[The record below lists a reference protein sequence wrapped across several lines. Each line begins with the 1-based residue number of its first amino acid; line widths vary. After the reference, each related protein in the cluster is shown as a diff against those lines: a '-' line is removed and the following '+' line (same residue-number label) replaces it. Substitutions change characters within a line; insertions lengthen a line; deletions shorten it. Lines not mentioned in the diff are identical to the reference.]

1 MNFIAII
8 GKIHVRKERDMGIV
22 IINGKRYDSVTGLM
36 LSDRRDEL
44 ELASSETNRLDQINR
59 TNRADRISRAE
70 PKVDDTPP
78 VWVGSYIDGSNE
90 DSQAESDSGEAITV
104 RQVKAQPD
112 TAKASKPDSTEQA
125 SDRLA
130 DYVELFTPADDED
143 ADSRAEQVEKA
154 EQVVAAVSPAVVHSP
169 LRLKSARRIIQASRT
184 LNRRFVK
191 KPLRETGEYAESIA
205 VRHIKQVKASAIIES
220 ARSVNDIPDE
230 TIDEVIATTES
241 DFTPVLTRSQ
251 ATSLKALAKK
261 SSHSSQ
267 PTSSTTT
274 PKDTKGESAT
284 DDQSALN
291 LSKLAPTDYDDLM
304 DDRIDQLTKILQ
316 ASNEL
321 DQQDRTVAKRRLG
334 QPKKHR
340 FRFSTIM
347 ATAGA
352 MAIIVGLGVYISL
365 PTISVKLAAGRAGIN
380 AKNPY
385 ALSGYS
391 LDNNIA
397 AQPGKVT
404 ISYKSASGNGG
415 YSVTQESDKSTT
427 DYALR
432 LNVSRQNGGSY
443 QEMDVNGKTVLLY
456 GNKATWLAG
465 DMRYTID
472 GSDLMDSNQLRSI
485 VKSL

>member
-1 MNFIAII
+1 
-8 GKIHVRKERDMGIV
+8 MGIV

-59 TNRADRISRAE
+59 TNRADRASRAK
-70 PKVDDTPP
+70 PTVDDTPP
-78 VWVGSYIDGSNE
+78 VWVGSYIDGGSE
-90 DSQAESDSGEAITV
+90 DSQAESDAGETIAV

-112 TAKASKPDSTEQA
+112 TAKASESDSTEQT

-130 DYVELFTPADDED
+130 DYVELFTPTDDED
-143 ADSRAEQVEKA
+143 TDSRAEQVEKA

-169 LRLKSARRIIQASRT
+169 LRLKSARRVIHASRT
-184 LNRRFVK
+184 LNRRFVR

-241 DFTPVLTRSQ
+241 DFTPVLTKSQ

-261 SSHSSQ
+261 SSHGNQ
-267 PTSSTTT
+267 PTPSTATS
-274 PKDTKGESAT
+274 KDTQVEDAT

-321 DQQDRTVAKRRLG
+321 DQQDRGVAKRRLG

-365 PTISVKLAAGRAGIN
+365 PTISVKLAASRAGIN

-472 GSDLMDSNQLRSI
+472 GSDMMDSNQLRSI

>member
-1 MNFIAII
+1 
-8 GKIHVRKERDMGIV
+8 MGIV

-59 TNRADRISRAE
+59 TNRADRVSQVK

-78 VWVGSYIDGSNE
+78 VWVGSYIDGGSE
-90 DSQAESDSGEAITV
+90 DSQAESDAGETIAV
-104 RQVKAQPD
+104 RQVKAQSSP
-112 TAKASKPDSTEQA
+112 TKVPEPDSTEQA

-154 EQVVAAVSPAVVHSP
+154 EQVVATANPTVVHSP
-169 LRLKSARRIIQASRT
+169 LRLQSARRIIQASRT
-184 LNRRFVK
+184 LNRRFVR

-241 DFTPVLTRSQ
+241 DFTPVLTKSQ

-261 SSHSSQ
+261 SSHSNQ
-267 PTSSTTT
+267 PTPNTTT
-274 PKDTKGESAT
+274 SKDTQVEDAT
-284 DDQSALN
+284 DEQSALN

-321 DQQDRTVAKRRLG
+321 DQQDRTAAKRRLG

-365 PTISVKLAAGRAGIN
+365 PTISVKLAASRAGIN

-472 GSDLMDSNQLRSI
+472 GSDMMDSNQLRSI

>member
-1 MNFIAII
+1 
-8 GKIHVRKERDMGIV
+8 MGIV

-44 ELASSETNRLDQINR
+44 ELASSETDRLNR
-59 TNRADRISRAE
+59 TDRTNKADRISQVK

-90 DSQAESDSGEAITV
+90 DSQVEGDTGEAITV

-112 TAKASKPDSTEQA
+112 TTKAPEPDSTEQA

-143 ADSRAEQVEKA
+143 ADSRAERVETERVEA
-154 EQVVAAVSPAVVHSP
+154 VATANPTVVHSP
-169 LRLKSARRIIQASRT
+169 LRLQSARRIIQASRT
-184 LNRRFVK
+184 LNRRFVR

-241 DFTPVLTRSQ
+241 DFTPVLTKSQ

-261 SSHSSQ
+261 SSRSNQ
-267 PTSSTTT
+267 PTPSTTT
-274 PKDTKGESAT
+274 PQDTKGESAT

-321 DQQDRTVAKRRLG
+321 DQQDRAVAKRRLG

-365 PTISVKLAAGRAGIN
+365 PTISVKLAAGRAGID

-472 GSDLMDSNQLRSI
+472 GSDMMDSNQLRSI

>member
-1 MNFIAII
+1 
-8 GKIHVRKERDMGIV
+8 MGIV

-59 TNRADRISRAE
+59 TNRADRASRAK

-90 DSQAESDSGEAITV
+90 DSQVEGDTGEAITV

-112 TAKASKPDSTEQA
+112 TAKASEPDSTEQA

-130 DYVELFTPADDED
+130 DYVELFTPTDDED
-143 ADSRAEQVEKA
+143 TDSRA

-184 LNRRFVK
+184 LNRRFVR

-241 DFTPVLTRSQ
+241 DFTPVLTKSQ

-261 SSHSSQ
+261 SSHSNQ
-267 PTSSTTT
+267 PTPSTTT
-274 PKDTKGESAT
+274 PRDTQVEDAT

-321 DQQDRTVAKRRLG
+321 DQQDRAVAKRRLG

-365 PTISVKLAAGRAGIN
+365 PTISVKLAASRAGIN

>member
-1 MNFIAII
+1 
-8 GKIHVRKERDMGIV
+8 MGIV

-44 ELASSETNRLDQINR
+44 ELASSETDRLNRTNR
-59 TNRADRISRAE
+59 TNRADRVSQVK
-70 PKVDDTPP
+70 PKVDGTPP
-78 VWVGSYIDGSNE
+78 VWVGSYIDDSSE
-90 DSQAESDSGEAITV
+90 DSQVESDAGETIAV
-104 RQVKAQPD
+104 RQVKTQSD
-112 TAKASKPDSTEQA
+112 TAKASESDSTEQA

-143 ADSRAEQVEKA
+143 TDSRAEQVEKA

-184 LNRRFVK
+184 LNRRFVR

-241 DFTPVLTRSQ
+241 DFTPVLTKSQ

-261 SSHSSQ
+261 SNHGNQ
-267 PTSSTTT
+267 PTPSTTT
-274 PKDTKGESAT
+274 SKDTQVEDAT

-340 FRFSTIM
+340 FRFSTVM

-380 AKNPY
+380 AKSPY

-397 AQPGKVT
+397 TQPGKVT

>member
-1 MNFIAII
+1 
-8 GKIHVRKERDMGIV
+8 MGIV

-44 ELASSETNRLDQINR
+44 ELASSETSRLDQINR
-59 TNRADRISRAE
+59 TNRVDRASRAK

-78 VWVGSYIDGSNE
+78 VWVGSYIDGDSE
-90 DSQAESDSGEAITV
+90 DSQAESDAGETIAV
-104 RQVKAQPD
+104 RQVKAQPSP
-112 TAKASKPDSTEQA
+112 TKVPEPDSTEQA

-130 DYVELFTPADDED
+130 DYVELFTPADDEGV
-143 ADSRAEQVEKA
+143 DSRAERVEVERA
-154 EQVVAAVSPAVVHSP
+154 EQAVATANPTVVHSP

-184 LNRRFVK
+184 LNRRFVR

-241 DFTPVLTRSQ
+241 DFTPVLTKSQ

-261 SSHSSQ
+261 SSHSNQ
-267 PTSSTTT
+267 PTPSTATS
-274 PKDTKGESAT
+274 KDTQVEDAT

-291 LSKLAPTDYDDLM
+291 LSKSAPTDYDDLM

-321 DQQDRTVAKRRLG
+321 DQQDRAVAKRRLG

-365 PTISVKLAAGRAGIN
+365 PTISVKLAASRAGIN

-472 GSDLMDSNQLRSI
+472 GSDMMDSNQLRSI

>member
-1 MNFIAII
+1 
-8 GKIHVRKERDMGIV
+8 MGIV

-44 ELASSETNRLDQINR
+44 ELASSETNQLDQINR
-59 TNRADRISRAE
+59 TNRADRASRAK

-78 VWVGSYIDGSNE
+78 VWVGSYIDGGSE
-90 DSQAESDSGEAITV
+90 DSQAESDAGETIAV
-104 RQVKAQPD
+104 RQVKAQPSP
-112 TAKASKPDSTEQA
+112 TKVPESDSTKQA

-143 ADSRAEQVEKA
+143 TDSRAEQVEVERAK
-154 EQVVAAVSPAVVHSP
+154 QVVATTNPTVVHSP
-169 LRLKSARRIIQASRT
+169 LRLQSARRIIQASRT
-184 LNRRFVK
+184 LNRRFVR

-241 DFTPVLTRSQ
+241 DFTPVLTKSQ
-251 ATSLKALAKK
+251 ATSLKALARK
-261 SSHSSQ
+261 SSHSNQ
-267 PTSSTTT
+267 PTPSTTT
-274 PKDTKGESAT
+274 SKDTQLEDAT

-321 DQQDRTVAKRRLG
+321 DQQDRTAAKRRLG

-365 PTISVKLAAGRAGIN
+365 PTISVKLAASRAGIN
-380 AKNPY
+380 AKSPY

-415 YSVTQESDKSTT
+415 YSVTQESDRSTT

-472 GSDLMDSNQLRSI
+472 GSDMMDSNQLRSI

>member
-1 MNFIAII
+1 
-8 GKIHVRKERDMGIV
+8 MGIV

-44 ELASSETNRLDQINR
+44 ELASSETDRLNR
-59 TNRADRISRAE
+59 TDRTNKADRVSQVK

-90 DSQAESDSGEAITV
+90 DSQVESDAGEAIAV

-112 TAKASKPDSTEQA
+112 TTKASEPDSAEQV

-130 DYVELFTPADDED
+130 DYVELFTPTDDED
-143 ADSRAEQVEKA
+143 ADSRAEQVEMEKA
-154 EQVVAAVSPAVVHSP
+154 EQVVTAVSPAVVHSP

-184 LNRRFVK
+184 LNRRFVR

-241 DFTPVLTRSQ
+241 DFTPVLTKSQ
-251 ATSLKALAKK
+251 ATNLKALTKK

-267 PTSSTTT
+267 PVPSTTT

-321 DQQDRTVAKRRLG
+321 DQQDRTATKRRLG

-365 PTISVKLAAGRAGIN
+365 PTISVKLAASRAGIN

>member
-1 MNFIAII
+1 
-8 GKIHVRKERDMGIV
+8 MGIV

-44 ELASSETNRLDQINR
+44 ELASSETDRLNRTNR
-59 TNRADRISRAE
+59 TNRADRVSQVK

-78 VWVGSYIDGSNE
+78 VWVGSYIDGGSE
-90 DSQAESDSGEAITV
+90 DSQAESDAGETIAV
-104 RQVKAQPD
+104 RQVKAQLSP
-112 TAKASKPDSTEQA
+112 TKVPEPDSTEQA

-130 DYVELFTPADDED
+130 DYVELFTPADDEGV
-143 ADSRAEQVEKA
+143 DSSAERVETERVEA
-154 EQVVAAVSPAVVHSP
+154 VATANPTVVHSP

-241 DFTPVLTRSQ
+241 DFTPILTKSQ

-261 SSHSSQ
+261 SSHGNQ
-267 PTSSTTT
+267 PAPSTTT
-274 PKDTKGESAT
+274 SQDTEGESAT

-365 PTISVKLAAGRAGIN
+365 PTISVKLAASRAGIN

-472 GSDLMDSNQLRSI
+472 GSDMMDSNQLRSI

>member
-1 MNFIAII
+1 
-8 GKIHVRKERDMGIV
+8 MGIV

-59 TNRADRISRAE
+59 TNRADRASRAK

-78 VWVGSYIDGSNE
+78 VWVGSYIDGGSE
-90 DSQAESDSGEAITV
+90 DSQAESDAGETIAV
-104 RQVKAQPD
+104 RQVKAQPSP
-112 TAKASKPDSTEQA
+112 TKVPEPDSTEQA

-154 EQVVAAVSPAVVHSP
+154 EQVVAAASPAVVHSP

-184 LNRRFVK
+184 LNRRFVR

-220 ARSVNDIPDE
+220 ARLVNDIPDE

-241 DFTPVLTRSQ
+241 DFTPVLTKSQ

-261 SSHSSQ
+261 SNHGNQ
-267 PTSSTTT
+267 PTPSTTT
-274 PKDTKGESAT
+274 SKDTQIEDAT

-321 DQQDRTVAKRRLG
+321 DQQDRTATKRRLG

>member
-1 MNFIAII
+1 
-8 GKIHVRKERDMGIV
+8 MGIV

-44 ELASSETNRLDQINR
+44 ELASSETDRLNR
-59 TNRADRISRAE
+59 TDRTNKADRISQVK

-90 DSQAESDSGEAITV
+90 DSQVEGDTGEAITV

-112 TAKASKPDSTEQA
+112 TTKASEPDSAKQA
-125 SDRLA
+125 NDRLA

-143 ADSRAEQVEKA
+143 ADSRAERVEM
-154 EQVVAAVSPAVVHSP
+154 ERTGQTVATVNPTVVHSP

-184 LNRRFVK
+184 LNRRFVR

-241 DFTPVLTRSQ
+241 DFTPVLTKSQ
-251 ATSLKALAKK
+251 ATNLKALTKK

-267 PTSSTTT
+267 PVPSTTT

-321 DQQDRTVAKRRLG
+321 DQQDRTATKRRLG

-385 ALSGYS
+385 ALSDYS

>member
-1 MNFIAII
+1 
-8 GKIHVRKERDMGIV
+8 MGIV

-59 TNRADRISRAE
+59 TNRADRASRAE

-78 VWVGSYIDGSNE
+78 VWVGNYIDGSNE
-90 DSQAESDSGEAITV
+90 DSQVEGDTGEAITV
-104 RQVKAQPD
+104 RQVKTQPD
-112 TAKASKPDSTEQA
+112 TTRASEPDSTEQA

-143 ADSRAEQVEKA
+143 ADSRAEQVEMEEA

-241 DFTPVLTRSQ
+241 DFTPVLTKSQ

-261 SSHSSQ
+261 SNHSSQ

-274 PKDTKGESAT
+274 SKDTKGESAT

-340 FRFSTIM
+340 FRFSTVM

>member
-1 MNFIAII
+1 
-8 GKIHVRKERDMGIV
+8 MGIV

-59 TNRADRISRAE
+59 TNRADRASRAK

-78 VWVGSYIDGSNE
+78 VWVGSYIDGGSE
-90 DSQAESDSGEAITV
+90 DSQAESDAGETIAV
-104 RQVKAQPD
+104 RQVKAQLSP
-112 TAKASKPDSTEQA
+112 TKVPESDSTEQA

-143 ADSRAEQVEKA
+143 TDSRAERVETERVEA
-154 EQVVAAVSPAVVHSP
+154 VATANPTVGHSP
-169 LRLKSARRIIQASRT
+169 LRLQSARRIIQASRT
-184 LNRRFVK
+184 LNRRFVR

-220 ARSVNDIPDE
+220 DRSVNDIPDE

-241 DFTPVLTRSQ
+241 DFTPVLTKSQ

-261 SSHSSQ
+261 SSHGNQ
-267 PTSSTTT
+267 PTPSTTT
-274 PKDTKGESAT
+274 PKDTQVEDAT
-284 DDQSALN
+284 DEQSALN

-321 DQQDRTVAKRRLG
+321 DQQDRTAAKRRLG

-365 PTISVKLAAGRAGIN
+365 PTISVKLAASRAGIN

-404 ISYKSASGNGG
+404 ISYKSTSGNGG

>member
-1 MNFIAII
+1 
-8 GKIHVRKERDMGIV
+8 MGIV

-44 ELASSETNRLDQINR
+44 ELALSETDRLNR
-59 TNRADRISRAE
+59 TDRTNKADRVSQVK

-78 VWVGSYIDGSNE
+78 VWVGSYIDSSNE
-90 DSQAESDSGEAITV
+90 DSQAESDAGEAIAV

-112 TAKASKPDSTEQA
+112 TAKASESDSTEQA

-130 DYVELFTPADDED
+130 DYVELFTPADDGD
-143 ADSRAEQVEKA
+143 TDSKAEQVEMEKA

-184 LNRRFVK
+184 LNRRFVR

-241 DFTPVLTRSQ
+241 DFTPVLTKSQ
-251 ATSLKALAKK
+251 ATNLKALTKK
-261 SSHSSQ
+261 SSRSSQ
-267 PTSSTTT
+267 PAPSTTT
-274 PKDTKGESAT
+274 PKDTEGEGAT

-321 DQQDRTVAKRRLG
+321 DQQDRTATKRRLG

-404 ISYKSASGNGG
+404 ISYKSASGNGS

>member
-1 MNFIAII
+1 
-8 GKIHVRKERDMGIV
+8 MGIV

-59 TNRADRISRAE
+59 TNRADRASRAK

-78 VWVGSYIDGSNE
+78 VWVGSYIDGGSE
-90 DSQAESDSGEAITV
+90 DSQAESDAGETIAV
-104 RQVKAQPD
+104 RQVKAQLSP
-112 TAKASKPDSTEQA
+112 TKVPESDSTEQA

-143 ADSRAEQVEKA
+143 ADSRAERVEMERA
-154 EQVVAAVSPAVVHSP
+154 EQAVAAANPTVVHSP
-169 LRLKSARRIIQASRT
+169 LRLQSARRIIQASRT

-241 DFTPVLTRSQ
+241 DFTPVLTKSQ

-261 SSHSSQ
+261 SSHSNQ
-267 PTSSTTT
+267 PTPSTTT

-284 DDQSALN
+284 DEQSALN

-365 PTISVKLAAGRAGIN
+365 PTISVKLAASRAGIN

-472 GSDLMDSNQLRSI
+472 GSDMMDSNQLRSI

>member
-1 MNFIAII
+1 
-8 GKIHVRKERDMGIV
+8 MGIV

-44 ELASSETNRLDQINR
+44 ELASSETDRLNQTNR
-59 TNRADRISRAE
+59 TNRDKADRVSQAK
-70 PKVDDTPP
+70 PKADDTPP
-78 VWVGSYIDGSNE
+78 VWVGSYIDGSNKDDQVE
-90 DSQAESDSGEAITV
+90 GDTGETIAV
-104 RQVKAQPD
+104 RQVKTQPD
-112 TAKASKPDSTEQA
+112 AAKASESDSAEQA

-143 ADSRAEQVEKA
+143 ADSRAEQVEMEKA
-154 EQVVAAVSPAVVHSP
+154 EQVAAAVSPAVVHSP
-169 LRLKSARRIIQASRT
+169 LRLKSARRVIHASRT
-184 LNRRFVK
+184 LNRRFVR

-241 DFTPVLTRSQ
+241 DFTPVLTKSQ
-251 ATSLKALAKK
+251 ATNLKALAKK

-267 PTSSTTT
+267 PTPSTTT
-274 PKDTKGESAT
+274 SKDTKGESAT

-321 DQQDRTVAKRRLG
+321 DQQDRTATKRRLG

>member
-1 MNFIAII
+1 
-8 GKIHVRKERDMGIV
+8 MGIV

-44 ELASSETNRLDQINR
+44 ELASSETDRLNR
-59 TNRADRISRAE
+59 TNRTNKADRVSQAK
-70 PKVDDTPP
+70 PKADDTPP
-78 VWVGSYIDGSNE
+78 VWVGSYIDSSNE
-90 DSQAESDSGEAITV
+90 DSQAESDAGETIAV

-112 TAKASKPDSTEQA
+112 IAKAFEPDSAEQA

-130 DYVELFTPADDED
+130 DYVELFTPTDDED
-143 ADSRAEQVEKA
+143 ADSRAERVEKA

-184 LNRRFVK
+184 LNRRFVR

-241 DFTPVLTRSQ
+241 DFTPVLTKSQ

-261 SSHSSQ
+261 SNHGNQ
-267 PTSSTTT
+267 PTPSTTT
-274 PKDTKGESAT
+274 SQDTKGESAT

-391 LDNNIA
+391 LDNNIT

-443 QEMDVNGKTVLLY
+443 QEMDVNGKIVLLY

>member
-1 MNFIAII
+1 
-8 GKIHVRKERDMGIV
+8 MGIV

-44 ELASSETNRLDQINR
+44 ELASSETDRLNR
-59 TNRADRISRAE
+59 TNRTNKADRVSQVK

-90 DSQAESDSGEAITV
+90 DSQVESDAGETIAV

-112 TAKASKPDSTEQA
+112 IAKASEPDSTEQA

-143 ADSRAEQVEKA
+143 ADSRAEQVEIEKA
-154 EQVVAAVSPAVVHSP
+154 EQVVATVSPAVVHSP

-241 DFTPVLTRSQ
+241 DFAPVLTKSQ
-251 ATSLKALAKK
+251 ATSLKTLAKK
-261 SSHSSQ
+261 SSRSSQ
-267 PTSSTTT
+267 PAPSTTT
-274 PKDTKGESAT
+274 SQDTEGESAT

-404 ISYKSASGNGG
+404 ISYKSASGNGS

>member
-1 MNFIAII
+1 
-8 GKIHVRKERDMGIV
+8 MGIV

-44 ELASSETNRLDQINR
+44 ELASSETDRLNQTNR
-59 TNRADRISRAE
+59 TNRADRVSQAK
-70 PKVDDTPP
+70 PKADDTPP
-78 VWVGSYIDGSNE
+78 VWVGSYIDSSNE
-90 DSQAESDSGEAITV
+90 DSQVESDAGEAIAV
-104 RQVKAQPD
+104 RQVKTQSD
-112 TAKASKPDSTEQA
+112 TAKASKSDSAEQA

-130 DYVELFTPADDED
+130 DYVELFTPTDDED
-143 ADSRAEQVEKA
+143 TDSRAEQVEMEKA

-169 LRLKSARRIIQASRT
+169 LRLKSARRVIHASRT
-184 LNRRFVK
+184 LNRRFVR

-220 ARSVNDIPDE
+220 VRSVNDIPDE

-241 DFTPVLTRSQ
+241 DFTPVLTKSQ
-251 ATSLKALAKK
+251 ATNLKALTKK

-267 PTSSTTT
+267 PAPSTTT
-274 PKDTKGESAT
+274 SQDTKGESAT

-321 DQQDRTVAKRRLG
+321 DQQDRTATKHRLG

-472 GSDLMDSNQLRSI
+472 GSDMMDSNQLRSI

>member
-1 MNFIAII
+1 
-8 GKIHVRKERDMGIV
+8 MGIV

-44 ELASSETNRLDQINR
+44 ELASSETDRLNRTNR
-59 TNRADRISRAE
+59 TNRADRASRTK
-70 PKVDDTPP
+70 PKADDTPP

-90 DSQAESDSGEAITV
+90 DSQVEGDTGEAITV
-104 RQVKAQPD
+104 RQVKTQSD
-112 TAKASKPDSTEQA
+112 TAKAPEPDSTEQA

-143 ADSRAEQVEKA
+143 ADSRAEQVEMEKA
-154 EQVVAAVSPAVVHSP
+154 GQVAAAVSPAVVHSP
-169 LRLKSARRIIQASRT
+169 LRLKSARRVIHASRT
-184 LNRRFVK
+184 LNRRFVR

-205 VRHIKQVKASAIIES
+205 VRHIKQVKASAIIKS

-241 DFTPVLTRSQ
+241 DFTPVLTKSQ

-267 PTSSTTT
+267 PAPSTTT
-274 PKDTKGESAT
+274 SQDTEGESAT

-340 FRFSTIM
+340 FRFSTVM

>member
-1 MNFIAII
+1 
-8 GKIHVRKERDMGIV
+8 MGIV

-44 ELASSETNRLDQINR
+44 ELASSETDRLNR
-59 TNRADRISRAE
+59 TDRTNKADRVSQVK

-90 DSQAESDSGEAITV
+90 DSQVESDAGEAIAV

-112 TAKASKPDSTEQA
+112 TTKASEPDSAEQV

-130 DYVELFTPADDED
+130 DYVELFTPTDDED
-143 ADSRAEQVEKA
+143 ADSRAEQVEMEKA
-154 EQVVAAVSPAVVHSP
+154 EQVVTAVSPAVVHSP

-184 LNRRFVK
+184 LNRRFVR

-241 DFTPVLTRSQ
+241 DFTPVLTKSQ
-251 ATSLKALAKK
+251 ATNLKALTKK

-267 PTSSTTT
+267 PVPSTTT

-321 DQQDRTVAKRRLG
+321 DQQDRTATKRRLS

>member
-1 MNFIAII
+1 
-8 GKIHVRKERDMGIV
+8 MGIV

-44 ELASSETNRLDQINR
+44 ELASSETDRLNR
-59 TNRADRISRAE
+59 TDRTNKADRASQVK

-78 VWVGSYIDGSNE
+78 VWVGSYIDDSNE
-90 DSQAESDSGEAITV
+90 DSQVEGDTGEAITV
-104 RQVKAQPD
+104 RQVKTQPD
-112 TAKASKPDSTEQA
+112 TAKASEPDSAKQA

-130 DYVELFTPADDED
+130 DYVELFTPADDE
-143 ADSRAEQVEKA
+143 ATDSRAEQVEMEKA

-169 LRLKSARRIIQASRT
+169 LRLKSARRVIHASRT
-184 LNRRFVK
+184 LNRRFVR

-241 DFTPVLTRSQ
+241 DFTPVLTKSQ
-251 ATSLKALAKK
+251 ATNLKALTKK

-267 PTSSTTT
+267 PTPSTTT
-274 PKDTKGESAT
+274 PKDTKGESAA

-321 DQQDRTVAKRRLG
+321 DQQDRTATKRRLS

>member
-1 MNFIAII
+1 
-8 GKIHVRKERDMGIV
+8 MGIV

-44 ELASSETNRLDQINR
+44 ELASSETDRLNQTNR
-59 TNRADRISRAE
+59 TNRDKADRVSQAK
-70 PKVDDTPP
+70 PKADDTPP
-78 VWVGSYIDGSNE
+78 VWVGSYIDGSNKDDQVE
-90 DSQAESDSGEAITV
+90 GDTGETIAV
-104 RQVKAQPD
+104 RQVKTQPD
-112 TAKASKPDSTEQA
+112 AAKASESDSAEQA

-143 ADSRAEQVEKA
+143 ADSRAEQVEMEKA
-154 EQVVAAVSPAVVHSP
+154 EQVAAAVSPAVVHSP
-169 LRLKSARRIIQASRT
+169 LRLKSARRVIHASRT
-184 LNRRFVK
+184 LNRRFVR

-241 DFTPVLTRSQ
+241 DFTPVLTKSQ
-251 ATSLKALAKK
+251 ATNLKALAKK

-267 PTSSTTT
+267 PTPSTTSS
-274 PKDTKGESAT
+274 KDTKGESAT

>member
-1 MNFIAII
+1 
-8 GKIHVRKERDMGIV
+8 MGIV

-59 TNRADRISRAE
+59 TNKADRASRAK

-90 DSQAESDSGEAITV
+90 DSQAESDAGETIAV
-104 RQVKAQPD
+104 RQVKAQPSP
-112 TAKASKPDSTEQA
+112 TKVPEPDSTEQA

-130 DYVELFTPADDED
+130 DYVELFTPADDE
-143 ADSRAEQVEKA
+143 ATDSRAEQVEIEKA
-154 EQVVAAVSPAVVHSP
+154 EQVVAAASPAVVHSP
-169 LRLKSARRIIQASRT
+169 LRLKSARRVIHASRT
-184 LNRRFVK
+184 LNRRFVR

-241 DFTPVLTRSQ
+241 DFTPVLTKSQ
-251 ATSLKALAKK
+251 ATNLKALTKK
-261 SSHSSQ
+261 SSRSSQ
-267 PTSSTTT
+267 PAPSTTT
-274 PKDTKGESAT
+274 SKDTKGESVT

-321 DQQDRTVAKRRLG
+321 DQQDRTATKRRLG

>member
-1 MNFIAII
+1 
-8 GKIHVRKERDMGIV
+8 MGIV

-59 TNRADRISRAE
+59 TNRADRASRAK

-78 VWVGSYIDGSNE
+78 VWVGSYIDGGSE
-90 DSQAESDSGEAITV
+90 DSQAESDSGEAIAV
-104 RQVKAQPD
+104 RRVKAQPSP
-112 TAKASKPDSTEQA
+112 TKVPEPDSTEQA

-143 ADSRAEQVEKA
+143 ADSRAERAEVERA
-154 EQVVAAVSPAVVHSP
+154 EQAVATVNPTVVHSP
-169 LRLKSARRIIQASRT
+169 LRLKSARRVIHASRT
-184 LNRRFVK
+184 LNRRFVR

-241 DFTPVLTRSQ
+241 DFTPVLTKSQ
-251 ATSLKALAKK
+251 ATNLKALTKK
-261 SSHSSQ
+261 SSRSSQ
-267 PTSSTTT
+267 PAPSTTT
-274 PKDTKGESAT
+274 SKDTKGESVT

-321 DQQDRTVAKRRLG
+321 DQQDRTATKRRLG

>member
-1 MNFIAII
+1 
-8 GKIHVRKERDMGIV
+8 MGIV

-59 TNRADRISRAE
+59 TNRADRASRAK

-78 VWVGSYIDGSNE
+78 VWVGSYIDGGSE
-90 DSQAESDSGEAITV
+90 DSQAESDAGETIAV
-104 RQVKAQPD
+104 RQAKAQSSP
-112 TAKASKPDSTEQA
+112 TKAPEPDSTKQA
-125 SDRLA
+125 SDHLA

-143 ADSRAEQVEKA
+143 TDSRAERVEAERA
-154 EQVVAAVSPAVVHSP
+154 EQAVAIANPTVVHSP
-169 LRLKSARRIIQASRT
+169 LRLQSARRIIQASRT
-184 LNRRFVK
+184 LNRRFVR

-241 DFTPVLTRSQ
+241 DFTPVLTKSQ
-251 ATSLKALAKK
+251 ATSLKALARK
-261 SSHSSQ
+261 SSHSNQ
-267 PTSSTTT
+267 PNPSTTT
-274 PKDTKGESAT
+274 SKDTQVEDAT

-365 PTISVKLAAGRAGIN
+365 PTISVKLAASRAGIN

-415 YSVTQESDKSTT
+415 YSVTQESDRSTT

-472 GSDLMDSNQLRSI
+472 GSDMMDSNQLRSI

>member
-1 MNFIAII
+1 
-8 GKIHVRKERDMGIV
+8 MGIV

-44 ELASSETNRLDQINR
+44 ELALPETNRLNR
-59 TNRADRISRAE
+59 TNRDRADRASRAE

-78 VWVGSYIDGSNE
+78 VWVGSYIDGSDK
-90 DSQAESDSGEAITV
+90 DSQVEDDAGETIAV

-112 TAKASKPDSTEQA
+112 TTNKAPEPDSTEQA

-130 DYVELFTPADDED
+130 DYVELFTPTDDD
-143 ADSRAEQVEKA
+143 DTDSRAEQVEMEKA
-154 EQVVAAVSPAVVHSP
+154 KQVVATVSPAVVHSP

-241 DFTPVLTRSQ
+241 DFTPVLTKSQ
-251 ATSLKALAKK
+251 ATNLKALTKK

-267 PTSSTTT
+267 PAPSTTT
-274 PKDTKGESAT
+274 SKDTKDESVT

-404 ISYKSASGNGG
+404 ISYKSASGNSG

>member
-1 MNFIAII
+1 
-8 GKIHVRKERDMGIV
+8 MGIV

-59 TNRADRISRAE
+59 TNRADRASRAK

-78 VWVGSYIDGSNE
+78 VWVGSYIDGGSE
-90 DSQAESDSGEAITV
+90 DSQAESDAGETIAV

-112 TAKASKPDSTEQA
+112 IAKASEPDSAKQA

-143 ADSRAEQVEKA
+143 ADSRAEQVEVERA
-154 EQVVAAVSPAVVHSP
+154 EQVVATTNPTVVHSP

-241 DFTPVLTRSQ
+241 DFTPVLTKSQ

-261 SSHSSQ
+261 SSRSSQ
-267 PTSSTTT
+267 PAPSTTT
-274 PKDTKGESAT
+274 PRDTQVEDAT

>member
-1 MNFIAII
+1 
-8 GKIHVRKERDMGIV
+8 MGIV

-59 TNRADRISRAE
+59 TNRADRVSQVK

-112 TAKASKPDSTEQA
+112 TAKASEPDSAEQA

-154 EQVVAAVSPAVVHSP
+154 EQVVAAASPAVVHSP

-205 VRHIKQVKASAIIES
+205 VRHIKQVKASTIIES

-241 DFTPVLTRSQ
+241 DFTPVLTKSQ

-261 SSHSSQ
+261 SSHSNQ
-267 PTSSTTT
+267 PTPSTITSQ
-274 PKDTKGESAT
+274 DTKGESAT

-321 DQQDRTVAKRRLG
+321 DQQDRTATKRRLG

-472 GSDLMDSNQLRSI
+472 GSDMMDSNQLRSI

>member
-1 MNFIAII
+1 
-8 GKIHVRKERDMGIV
+8 MGIV

-44 ELASSETNRLDQINR
+44 ELASSETDRLNR
-59 TNRADRISRAE
+59 TNRTNKADRVSQVK

-90 DSQAESDSGEAITV
+90 DSQVESDTGETIAV
-104 RQVKAQPD
+104 RQVKTQPD
-112 TAKASKPDSTEQA
+112 AAKASESDSAEQA

-130 DYVELFTPADDED
+130 DYVELFTPTDDD
-143 ADSRAEQVEKA
+143 DTDSRAEQVEMEKA
-154 EQVVAAVSPAVVHSP
+154 EQVAAAVSPAVVHSP
-169 LRLKSARRIIQASRT
+169 LRLKSARRVIHASRT
-184 LNRRFVK
+184 LNRRFVR

-241 DFTPVLTRSQ
+241 DFTPVLTKSQ
-251 ATSLKALAKK
+251 ATSLKALTKK
-261 SSHSSQ
+261 SNHSSQ
-267 PTSSTTT
+267 PAPSTTT
-274 PKDTKGESAT
+274 SQDTKGESVT

-321 DQQDRTVAKRRLG
+321 DQQDRTATKRRLG

>member
-1 MNFIAII
+1 
-8 GKIHVRKERDMGIV
+8 MGIV

-59 TNRADRISRAE
+59 TNRADRASRAK

-78 VWVGSYIDGSNE
+78 VWVGSYIDGGSE
-90 DSQAESDSGEAITV
+90 DSQAESDAGETIAV
-104 RQVKAQPD
+104 RQVKAQSSP
-112 TAKASKPDSTEQA
+112 TKAPESDSTKQA

-143 ADSRAEQVEKA
+143 TDSRAERAEVERS
-154 EQVVAAVSPAVVHSP
+154 EQTANPTVVHSP

-184 LNRRFVK
+184 LNRRFVR

-220 ARSVNDIPDE
+220 ARSVNDISDE

-241 DFTPVLTRSQ
+241 DFTPVLTKSQ

-261 SSHSSQ
+261 SNHGNQ
-267 PTSSTTT
+267 PTPSTTT
-274 PKDTKGESAT
+274 PKNTKGESAT

>member
-1 MNFIAII
+1 
-8 GKIHVRKERDMGIV
+8 MGIV

-59 TNRADRISRAE
+59 TNKADRASRAK
-70 PKVDDTPP
+70 PRVDDTPP
-78 VWVGSYIDGSNE
+78 VWVGSYIDGGSE
-90 DSQAESDSGEAITV
+90 GSQAESDAGEAIAV
-104 RQVKAQPD
+104 RQVKTQPSP
-112 TAKASKPDSTEQA
+112 TKVSEPDSTEQA

-130 DYVELFTPADDED
+130 DYVELFTPADDEGV
-143 ADSRAEQVEKA
+143 DSRAERVETERVEA
-154 EQVVAAVSPAVVHSP
+154 VATANPTVVHSP
-169 LRLKSARRIIQASRT
+169 LRLQSARRIIQASRT
-184 LNRRFVK
+184 LNRRFVR

-241 DFTPVLTRSQ
+241 DFTPVLTKSQ

-267 PTSSTTT
+267 PVPSTTT

-334 QPKKHR
+334 QSKKHR

-365 PTISVKLAAGRAGIN
+365 PTISVKLAASRAGIN

-404 ISYKSASGNGG
+404 ISYKSTSGNGG

>member
-1 MNFIAII
+1 
-8 GKIHVRKERDMGIV
+8 MGIV

-59 TNRADRISRAE
+59 TNRSDRASRAK

-78 VWVGSYIDGSNE
+78 VWVGSYIDGGSE
-90 DSQAESDSGEAITV
+90 DSQAESDAGETIAV
-104 RQVKAQPD
+104 RQVKAQPSP
-112 TAKASKPDSTEQA
+112 TKVPEPDSTEQA

-130 DYVELFTPADDED
+130 DYVELFTPADDD
-143 ADSRAEQVEKA
+143 GVDSRAERVETERVEA
-154 EQVVAAVSPAVVHSP
+154 VATANPTVVHSP
-169 LRLKSARRIIQASRT
+169 LRLQSARRIIQASRT
-184 LNRRFVK
+184 LNRRFVR

-241 DFTPVLTRSQ
+241 DFTPVLTKSQ

-261 SSHSSQ
+261 SSHSNQ
-267 PTSSTTT
+267 PTPSITTS
-274 PKDTKGESAT
+274 KDTQVGDAT

-321 DQQDRTVAKRRLG
+321 DQQDRTAAKRRLG

-365 PTISVKLAAGRAGIN
+365 PTISVKLAASRAGIN

-472 GSDLMDSNQLRSI
+472 GSDMMDSNQLRSI

>member
-1 MNFIAII
+1 
-8 GKIHVRKERDMGIV
+8 MGIV

-59 TNRADRISRAE
+59 TNRADRASRAE

-78 VWVGSYIDGSNE
+78 VWVGNYIDGSNE
-90 DSQAESDSGEAITV
+90 DSQVEGDTGETITV

-112 TAKASKPDSTEQA
+112 TTKASEPDSTEQA

-143 ADSRAEQVEKA
+143 TDSKA
-154 EQVVAAVSPAVVHSP
+154 ERVEMERVEQAVATTNPTVVHSP

-184 LNRRFVK
+184 LNRRFVR

-241 DFTPVLTRSQ
+241 DFTPVLTKSQ

-261 SSHSSQ
+261 SSRSSQ
-267 PTSSTTT
+267 PAPSTTT
-274 PKDTKGESAT
+274 SQDTEGESAT

-321 DQQDRTVAKRRLG
+321 DQQDRTATKRRLG

>member
-1 MNFIAII
+1 
-8 GKIHVRKERDMGIV
+8 MGIV

-44 ELASSETNRLDQINR
+44 ELALPETNRPDRTNR
-59 TNRADRISRAE
+59 TNRDRADRASRTK
-70 PKVDDTPP
+70 PKADDTPP

-90 DSQAESDSGEAITV
+90 DSQAESDAGEAIAV
-104 RQVKAQPD
+104 RQVKTQPD
-112 TAKASKPDSTEQA
+112 TAKASESDSAEQA

-130 DYVELFTPADDED
+130 DYVELFTPTDDD
-143 ADSRAEQVEKA
+143 DTDSRAEQMEKA
-154 EQVVAAVSPAVVHSP
+154 EQVAAAVSPAVVHSP
-169 LRLKSARRIIQASRT
+169 LRLKSARRVIHASRT
-184 LNRRFVK
+184 LNRRFVR

-241 DFTPVLTRSQ
+241 DFTPVLTKSQ

-274 PKDTKGESAT
+274 SQDTKDEGAT

-321 DQQDRTVAKRRLG
+321 DQQDRTATKRRLG

>member
-1 MNFIAII
+1 
-8 GKIHVRKERDMGIV
+8 MGIV

-36 LSDRRDEL
+36 LSNRRDEL
-44 ELASSETNRLDQINR
+44 ELASSETDRLNR
-59 TNRADRISRAE
+59 TNRADRVSQAKL
-70 PKVDDTPP
+70 KVDDTPP

-90 DSQAESDSGEAITV
+90 DSQVEGDTGEAITV

-112 TAKASKPDSTEQA
+112 IAKASESDSVEQA

-130 DYVELFTPADDED
+130 DYVELFTPADDE
-143 ADSRAEQVEKA
+143 ATDSRAEQVEMEKT

-169 LRLKSARRIIQASRT
+169 LRLKSARRVIHASRT
-184 LNRRFVK
+184 LNRRFVR

-241 DFTPVLTRSQ
+241 DFTPVLTKSQ

-261 SSHSSQ
+261 SSRSSQ
-267 PTSSTTT
+267 PAPSTTT

-321 DQQDRTVAKRRLG
+321 DQQDRAVAKRRLG

>member
-1 MNFIAII
+1 
-8 GKIHVRKERDMGIV
+8 MGIV
-22 IINGKRYDSVTGLM
+22 IINGKRYDSITGLM

-44 ELASSETNRLDQINR
+44 ELASSETDRLNRTDR
-59 TNRADRISRAE
+59 TNRADRVSQAK
-70 PKVDDTPP
+70 PKADDTPP

-90 DSQAESDSGEAITV
+90 DSQVEGDTGEAITV

-112 TAKASKPDSTEQA
+112 TTKASEPDSTEQA

-130 DYVELFTPADDED
+130 DYVELFTPTDDED
-143 ADSRAEQVEKA
+143 ADSRA

-241 DFTPVLTRSQ
+241 DFTPVLTKSQ

-261 SSHSSQ
+261 SNHGNQSA
-267 PTSSTTT
+267 PSTTAS
-274 PKDTKGESAT
+274 KDTQVEDAT

-321 DQQDRTVAKRRLG
+321 DQQDRAAAKHRLG

-365 PTISVKLAAGRAGIN
+365 PTISVKLAASRAGIN

>member
-1 MNFIAII
+1 
-8 GKIHVRKERDMGIV
+8 MGIV

-44 ELASSETNRLDQINR
+44 ELASSETDRLNR
-59 TNRADRISRAE
+59 TDRTNKADRVSQVK

-90 DSQAESDSGEAITV
+90 DSQVESDAGETITV

-112 TAKASKPDSTEQA
+112 TAKASEPDSTEQA

-143 ADSRAEQVEKA
+143 ADSRAGRVEVERA
-154 EQVVAAVSPAVVHSP
+154 EQEVATTNPTVVHSP

-241 DFTPVLTRSQ
+241 DFTPVLTKSQ

-261 SSHSSQ
+261 SNHSNQ
-267 PTSSTTT
+267 PTPSTTT
-274 PKDTKGESAT
+274 SKDTRVEDAT